1 MYNAAKFDTVLA
13 LIMLMTVAMIDKSY
27 DDKSYE
33 IFLDKV
39 GEKQG

>member
-27 DDKSYE
+27 E

-39 GEKQG
+39 GAKQG

>member
-13 LIMLMTVAMIDKSY
+13 LIMLMLMLMTVAMI
-27 DDKSYE
+27 DKSYE

-39 GEKQG
+39 GAKQG